1 MSWTDAY
8 ATTRDLYGVTRIVNG
23 ARTNPHRGCDF
34 AVKGGD
40 VVPAYEECIVVE
52 SGSEVSKG
60 FTAILGWYVVAKSV
74 KDGRYLGWA
83 HLRRGT
89 RPAVGTRLQP
99 GDQVGLAASGPIV
112 YAYQSAAVA
121 GINYPGTAWSGP
133 HIHTTVSDTIVGIF
147 SGTTFDP
154 LPRIRAALASLSGAS
169 TNITPI
175 TIPGN
180 EDDELTPDQ
189 AKALQAIYDAVTPG
203 IAGVKYDGALFQQA
217 KWAAEGAAAV
227 QKSTT
232 DIAKTTATIP
242 ALADSIALALQ
253 RQLGYGTRIEQA
265 QVDTNSLH
273 KDIAGIKDAVVAA
286 VGSVK
291 IPVDASV
298 VAKALAA
305 DANFIA
311 AIAKAVNDDAAK
323 RLVS

>member
-175 TIPGN
+175 TSRHCQDRCADP
-180 EDDELTPDQ
+180 E
-189 AKALQAIYDAVTPG
+189 
-203 IAGVKYDGALFQQA
+203 AGPLDRLCG
-217 KWAAEGAAAV
+217 
-227 QKSTT
+227 
-232 DIAKTTATIP
+232 P
-242 ALADSIALALQ
+242 
-253 RQLGYGTRIEQA
+253 RQGRE
-265 QVDTNSLH
+265 
-273 KDIAGIKDAVVAA
+273 
-286 VGSVK
+286 
-291 IPVDASV
+291 
-298 VAKALAA
+298 
-305 DANFIA
+305 
-311 AIAKAVNDDAAK
+311 
-323 RLVS
+323 